1 MPWRANLVDASF
13 RGVGF
18 QVDET
23 EAPIAG
29 RRVAVHE
36 YPGRDEPFVEDLG
49 RRTKKWSIEAFVVGD
64 DYADVRDRL
73 IEACDMPGAGELI
86 HPYLG
91 SLQVAC
97 TGCGLTERTREGRM
111 ARLSLEFV
119 EAGANQYPTS
129 RGEHGGQRDLVCK
142 QLRAGVYFPV
152 PRNLWLVMAFAS
164 FVADAA
170 IAVVQAAADEI
181 GGPLAPELRRNAP
194 ALVYSVRQ
202 LAVDMDAAIGVLAD
216 IDKLEDLAFNALDS
230 YPAVVGTTLNRNQ
243 ERNNQAALINFVRGL
258 ATVRFAARVG
268 IEEYRDREQAE
279 GAPRL
284 VYRGAG
290 RARGRCEH
298 PRLPIAAEFAG
309 RRGRAR
315 ARGAAA
321 PAAGDRGDAGQRAA
335 VACDRI

>member
-1 MPWRANLVDASF
+1 
-13 RGVGF
+13 
-18 QVDET
+18 
-23 EAPIAG
+23 
-29 RRVAVHE
+29 
-36 YPGRDEPFVEDLG
+36 
-49 RRTKKWSIEAFVVGD
+49 
-64 DYADVRDRL
+64 
-73 IEACDMPGAGELI
+73 MPGAGELI

-111 ARLSLEFV
+111 ARLVSLEFV

-129 RGEHGGQRDLVCK
+129 RVNTQDNVTSSANNSVQE
-142 QLRAGVYFPV
+142 YIPFPV

-181 GGPLAPELRRNAP
+181 GGPLAPGLRRNAP

-216 IDKLEDLAFNALDS
+216 IDKLEALAFNALDS
-230 YPAVVGTTLNRNQ
+230 YPAVVGATLNRNQ

-268 IEEYRDREQAE
+268 IEEYRDREQA
-279 GAPRL
+279 
-284 VYRGAG
+284 
-290 RARGRCEH
+290 RANRDSTTEALDQRE
-298 PRLPIAAEFAG
+298 A
-309 RRGRAR
+309 
-315 ARGAAA
+315 
-321 PAAGDRGDAGQRAA
+321 DANTRVFRSLRSLRAA
-335 VACDRI
+335 VVEHVREELLRLPPVIVATPASVQPSLAIAYDIYEDIGRAADIVGRITLPRPGFVPANPITLPGE